1 MCDEAVTLSPSSL
14 GARNARSEVRT
25 GRPPPLILRG
35 SPRSAPRDNGSE
47 AAARRHYWLWGDHK
61 NLVGFFAAVAACS
74 LLPASPASAQGVK
87 IGILNDQSGVYADYG
102 GKYSVEAARMA
113 IEDFGGE
120 VLGHKVELV
129 TADHQNKPDLA
140 VAIARRWYDAD
151 RVDMITE
158 LTTSTVALAVQE
170 LSNEKKKID
179 IVVGSGTSRIT
190 GSACTPYGFH
200 WAFDNRA
207 LAVGTGRALVKA
219 GGDTW
224 FFLTADY
231 AFGRALEKDT
241 SEIVTHASGKVV
253 GSVRVPLN
261 SSDFSSFLLQAQS
274 SKAKIIGLANAGQD
288 TTDSIKQ
295 AAEFGIVQGGQ
306 KLAGLLMTLAEVNG
320 LGLQAAQGLVL
331 TEGFYWDQ
339 SDTTRAF
346 SERFF
351 KRTGRMPSMIHAGT
365 YSATLSYLKAVKA
378 AGAKDSDAVAKKL
391 KELPVDDAFAKGKV
405 LENGRMVHDMY
416 LFEVKKPS
424 ESKKPWD
431 YYKQLAVVPGDKAFF
446 TAKESGCPL
455 TK

>member
-1 MCDEAVTLSPSSL
+1 MKL
-14 GARNARSEVRT
+14 
-25 GRPPPLILRG
+25 
-35 SPRSAPRDNGSE
+35 
-47 AAARRHYWLWGDHK
+47 
-61 NLVGFFAAVAACS
+61 GFFAAIAACS
-74 LLPASPASAQGVK
+74 LLLAAPALAQGVK
-87 IGILNDQSGVYADYG
+87 IGVLNDQSGVYADYG

-129 TADHQNKPDLA
+129 TADHQNEPDLA

-151 RVDMITE
+151 GVDMITG
-158 LTTSTVALAVQE
+158 LATSTVALAVQE

-179 IVVGSGTSRIT
+179 IVVGAATSRIT
-190 GSACTPYGFH
+190 GDACTPYGFH
-200 WAFDNRA
+200 WAFDNHA
-207 LAVGTGRALVKA
+207 LAVGTGGALVAA

-231 AFGRALEKDT
+231 AFGYALEKDT
-241 SEIVTHASGKVV
+241 SEIVTHAGGKVV

-274 SKAKIIGLANAGQD
+274 SKAKIVGLASAGQD
-288 TTDSIKQ
+288 TINSVKQ
-295 AAEFGIVQGGQ
+295 AAEFGIFRQGQ
-306 KLAGLLMTLAEVNG
+306 KLAGLLMTLSEVHR
-320 LGLQAAQGLVL
+320 LGLDAAQGLVL
-331 TEGFYWDQ
+331 TEGFYWDHDDR
-339 SDTTRAF
+339 SRAF

-351 KRTGRMPSMIHAGT
+351 KRTGRMPSMIYAGT

-378 AGAKDSDAVAKKL
+378 AGTKDSEAVAKKL

-405 LENGRMVHDMY
+405 LANGRMVHDMY

-431 YYKQLAVVPGDKAFF
+431 YYKQLAVVPGDQAFF

>member
-1 MCDEAVTLSPSSL
+1 MK
-14 GARNARSEVRT
+14 
-25 GRPPPLILRG
+25 
-35 SPRSAPRDNGSE
+35 SA
-47 AAARRHYWLWGDHK
+47 L
-61 NLVGFFAAVAACS
+61 LAAVATSA
-74 LLPASPASAQGVK
+74 LLLAAPASAQGSGQGVK

-102 GKYSVEAARMA
+102 GKYSVEAAKMA

-120 VLGHKVELV
+120 VLGQKVEMI

-140 VAIARRWYDAD
+140 TSIARRWYDAD
-151 RVDMITE
+151 NVDMITE
-158 LTTSTVALAVQE
+158 LTTSSVALAVQD
-170 LSNEKKKID
+170 LSKEKKKID
-179 IVVGSGTSRIT
+179 IVVGAATSSIT
-190 GSACTPYGFH
+190 GSACSPYGFH
-200 WAFDNRA
+200 WAFDTHA
-207 LAVGTGRALVKA
+207 LAVGTGGALTKA
-219 GGDTW
+219 GGDSW

-231 AFGRALEKDT
+231 AFGYALEKDT
-241 SEIVTHASGKVV
+241 SEIVTANGGKVL

-274 SKAKIIGLANAGQD
+274 SKAKIVGLANAGQD
-288 TTDSIKQ
+288 TTNSIKQ

-306 KLAGLLMTLAEVNG
+306 KLAGLLMTLAEVHG

-331 TEGFYWDQ
+331 TEGFYWDH

-378 AGAKDSDAVAKKL
+378 AGTKDADAVAKKL

-431 YYKQLAVVPGDKAFF
+431 YYKEIATVPGDKAFF

>member
-1 MCDEAVTLSPSSL
+1 MK
-14 GARNARSEVRT
+14 
-25 GRPPPLILRG
+25 
-35 SPRSAPRDNGSE
+35 SA
-47 AAARRHYWLWGDHK
+47 L
-61 NLVGFFAAVAACS
+61 LAAVASSA
-74 LLPASPASAQGVK
+74 LVLAAPAFAQGVK

-120 VLGHKVELV
+120 VLGKKIEMI

-140 VAIARRWYDAD
+140 TSIARRWYDVD
-151 RVDMITE
+151 NVDMITE
-158 LTTSTVALAVQE
+158 LTTSSVALAIHE
-170 LSNEKKKID
+170 LSKEKKKID
-179 IVVGSGTSRIT
+179 IVVGAATSRLT
-190 GSACTPYGFH
+190 GDACQPYGFH
-200 WAFDNRA
+200 WAYDTRA
-207 LAVGTGRALVKA
+207 LGVGTGGSLTKA

-231 AFGRALEKDT
+231 AFGYALEKDT
-241 SEIVTHASGKVV
+241 SEIVTANGGKVV

-274 SKAKIIGLANAGQD
+274 SKAKIVGLANAGLD
-288 TTDSIKQ
+288 TTNSIKQ
-295 AAEFGIVQGGQ
+295 AAEFGIVSGGQ
-306 KLAGLLMTLAEVNG
+306 KLA
-320 LGLQAAQGLVL
+320 
-331 TEGFYWDQ
+331 
-339 SDTTRAF
+339 
-346 SERFF
+346 
-351 KRTGRMPSMIHAGT
+351 GRMPSMIHAGT

-378 AGAKDSDAVAKKL
+378 AGTKDSDAVAKKL

-431 YYKQLAVVPGDKAFF
+431 YYKQLAVVPGDQAFF
-446 TAKESGCPL
+446 TAKDSGCPL

>member
-1 MCDEAVTLSPSSL
+1 MK
-14 GARNARSEVRT
+14 
-25 GRPPPLILRG
+25 
-35 SPRSAPRDNGSE
+35 SA
-47 AAARRHYWLWGDHK
+47 L
-61 NLVGFFAAVAACS
+61 LAAVATTA
-74 LLPASPASAQGVK
+74 LLLAAPASAQGVK

-102 GKYSVEAARMA
+102 GKWSVEAARMA

-120 VLGHKVELV
+120 VLGRKIELV

-140 VAIARRWYDAD
+140 TSIARRWYDVEN
-151 RVDMITE
+151 VDMITE
-158 LTTSTVALAVQE
+158 LTTSSVALAIHE
-170 LSNEKKKID
+170 LSKEKKKID
-179 IVVGSGTSRIT
+179 IVVGAATSRLT
-190 GSACTPYGFH
+190 GDACQPYGFH
-200 WAFDNRA
+200 WAYDTRA
-207 LAVGTGRALVKA
+207 LAVGTGGALTKA

-231 AFGRALEKDT
+231 AFGYALEKDT
-241 SEIVTHASGKVV
+241 SEIVTANGGKVV

-274 SKAKIIGLANAGQD
+274 SKAKIVGLANAGLD
-288 TTDSIKQ
+288 TTNSIKQ
-295 AAEFGIVQGGQ
+295 ASEFGIVTGGQ

-331 TEGFYWDQ
+331 TEGYYWDLN
-339 SDTTRAF
+339 DKTR
-346 SERFF
+346 SLGERFF

-378 AGAKDSDAVAKKL
+378 AGTKDPDAVAKKL
-391 KELPVDDAFAKGKV
+391 KELPVDDAFAQGKV

-431 YYKQLAVVPGDKAFF
+431 YYKLLATVPGDKAFF

>member
-1 MCDEAVTLSPSSL
+1 MK
-14 GARNARSEVRT
+14 
-25 GRPPPLILRG
+25 
-35 SPRSAPRDNGSE
+35 SA
-47 AAARRHYWLWGDHK
+47 L
-61 NLVGFFAAVAACS
+61 LAAVATSA
-74 LLPASPASAQGVK
+74 LLLAAPASAQGTGQGVK

-102 GKYSVEAARMA
+102 GKYSVEAAKMA

-120 VLGHKVELV
+120 VLGQKVEMV

-140 VAIARRWYDAD
+140 TSIARRWYDAD
-151 RVDMITE
+151 NVDMITE
-158 LTTSTVALAVQE
+158 LTTSSVALAVQE
-170 LSNEKKKID
+170 LSKEKKKID
-179 IVVGSGTSRIT
+179 IVVGAATSSIT
-190 GSACTPYGFH
+190 GNACSPYGFH
-200 WAFDNRA
+200 WAFDTHA
-207 LAVGTGRALVKA
+207 LAVGTGGALTKA

-231 AFGRALEKDT
+231 AFGYALEKDT
-241 SEIVTHASGKVV
+241 SEIVTHNGGKVL

-274 SKAKIIGLANAGQD
+274 SKAKIVGLANAGQD
-288 TTDSIKQ
+288 TTNSIKQ

-306 KLAGLLMTLAEVNG
+306 KLAGLLMTLAEVHG

-331 TEGFYWDQ
+331 TEGFYWDHD
-339 SDTTRAF
+339 DTSRAF

-378 AGAKDSDAVAKKL
+378 AGTKDTEAVAKKL

-431 YYKQLAVVPGDKAFF
+431 YYKQIAVVPGDQAFF
-446 TAKESGCPL
+446 TAKDSGCPL